1 MCACHLQQHAVIGVG
16 VFGIESNRFIQFA
29 DRHGCFARL
38 FVRVGHHHPSGD
50 CLTGQT
56 ATAQFADF
64 RPVLSVIGTLAD
76 DLVAT
81 FRHFIV
87 IHDRS
92 YQRQFAGRF
101 AIVCQRK
108 PEIGIFAG
116 KSIP

>member
-1 MCACHLQQHAVIGVG
+1 MKLASVNTQSCAPAIFSSNAVIGVS

-29 DRHGCFARL
+29 DRHGCFTGL

-76 DLVAT
+76 DLVAA
-81 FRHFIV
+81 FRHLS
-87 IHDRS
+87 S
-92 YQRQFAGRF
+92 YTTVPTSDSLPA
-101 AIVCQRK
+101 ALL
-108 PEIGIFAG
+108 
-116 KSIP
+116 